1 MLIGDFCT
9 TSQPTLKEDTV
20 ITRLKWNES
29 HAIFKGHFPG
39 QPVVPGVCMIQLVM
53 EVLETA
59 LGKRLQLLRS
69 DNIKFLHFID
79 PGVHQDVDMQIRFTH
94 PDEKSLSVSASLQ
107 KDDLTF
113 FRFQGNYLRIGA

>member
-9 TSQPTLKEDTV
+9 TSQPTLKDDTV
-20 ITRLKWNES
+20 VTRLKWNES

-59 LGKRLQLLRS
+59 LGNRLQLLRS

-79 PGVHQDVDMQIRFTH
+79 PGVHQDVDMQIRFTR

-113 FRFQGNYLRIGA
+113 FRFQGNYIKT

>member
-94 PDEKSLSVSASLQ
+94 PDENSLSLSASLQ

>member
-39 QPVVPGVCMIQLVM
+39 QPVVPDVCMIQLVM
-53 EVLETA
+53 EVLETS